1 MNLLDVIIKEFA
13 LKNDAQ
19 LAKKLGVKPSRISKM
34 RHGSLGV
41 TDSFILVVYDNTGW
55 PIERIREEIKKGEES
70 LL

>member
-19 LAKKLGVKPSRISKM
+19 LAKKLGVRASRISKM
-34 RHGSLGV
+34 RHGTLPA
-41 TDSFILVVYDNTGW
+41 TDTFILKVYDNTGW
-55 PIERIREEIKKGEES
+55 SIERIREEIKKSEES

>member
-34 RHGSLGV
+34 RHGTLPV
-41 TDSFILVVYDNTGW
+41 NDMFILRVYDNTGW
-55 PIERIREEIKKGEES
+55 SIERIREEIKKGEES